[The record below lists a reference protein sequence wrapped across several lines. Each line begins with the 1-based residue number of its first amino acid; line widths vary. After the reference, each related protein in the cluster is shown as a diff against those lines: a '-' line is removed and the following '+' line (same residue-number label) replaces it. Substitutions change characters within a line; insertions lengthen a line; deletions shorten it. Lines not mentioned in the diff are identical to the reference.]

1 MPSGRLESH
10 PALLQRS
17 RLGGHGC
24 GLLPGGRSLLCCRRS
39 RRQRLLLLLVAV
51 GRGAP
56 AAGTGAAILHL

>member
-39 RRQRLLLLLVAV
+39 HRQRLLVLVAV
-51 GRGAP
+51 WRGAP